1 MGQSE
6 QSEKQCSEL
15 LKILQAREQ
24 RFQTLLNAM
33 DDVIFTL
40 DPEGRHTGV
49 YGRWLQATGLAA
61 DVFLHK
67 THREILGEENA
78 QIHQDAIDRCLSG
91 EVTLYEWSVVVAE
104 GQQYYHTSLSPIF
117 DPDGKVIEIIGVG
130 RDVTHLKQMEK
141 KLREKEQRF
150 CDVLRAFD
158 EYIWEVDLQ
167 GRYTYLSERTIDILG
182 IPPEE
187 MSGKSAK
194 SLMHLDDVWAYEK
207 IFREAVQQER
217 PFRDLI
223 FRKQLPTGRIVWLS
237 ANGVPFFDERNKL
250 VGYRG
255 ATLDIT
261 KQIEQEAALRD
272 REESYRSIVTAMAEG
287 MVVQNRDGRIVR
299 ANRTA
304 EQILGLTVEQMG
316 GRTSIDH
323 CWRAIHEDGS
333 PFLGEDHPAMV
344 TLRTGQ
350 PCHNVIMGVHKP
362 TGELTWIQI
371 NSEPLRRPD
380 SDIPYQ
386 VVTTFSDI
394 TERRRIEETLL
405 ATQEQL
411 SNVFENL
418 DLLFWSLDTTNQKM
432 LQFSS
437 VSEKIYGIHREAFM
451 EKPDLWMEFI
461 HPDDFEEVMT
471 TVSLVDD
478 GHPLANEYRIIRRDG
493 VVRWVR
499 DHMIPVLDSNGKVI
513 RLDGLV
519 MDITEK
525 KQVEEELQKAKK
537 KAEESNQ
544 AKSNFLAMMSHEIR
558 TPMNGILGMTDL
570 LLDTDLSKEQQEYA
584 EAVMESAT
592 VLLNVINDILDYSK
606 VEAEKMELYMVDFSL
621 PPLVHSVTKLFANRA
636 QEKGIVLTT
645 NISSQSAPLLWGD
658 PNRIRQV
665 LLNLVNNAMK
675 FTECGNVTVDVQ
687 VESESGSELWVRF
700 AVTDTGIGITN
711 GVQERLFYPF
721 TQADSSTSR
730 RFGGTGLGLAISK
743 RLVELM
749 GGQIGVNSEPGK
761 GSTFWFALPLHM
773 AVQPATF
780 FKEEKTAEIKGRRDK
795 KSGINDTYFQAD
807 LPILLVEDN
816 LVNQRLARA
825 LLERLGL
832 TVHAV
837 SNGLEAISA
846 VAKQGYALIFMDCHM
861 PEMDGFETTAIIRDW
876 ESETPRHVPIIAIT
890 ALAMQGDREKCLNAG
905 MDDYISKPIDPEKL
919 ISLLKHWLPPRPDH
933 SAVIDMTS
941 LAHVLG
947 VKEADLDELLDD
959 ILSTYLDESAQLME
973 QLHLAV
979 VHRESTGIKE
989 NAHALKSASAAIGAK
1004 PFASLCEQMES
1015 YGRSGD
1021 IACTEDLYQRL
1032 DAEYVQVLAALA
1044 QVSDRP
1050 KGPLKDVVGND
1061 RQA

>member
-1 MGQSE
+1 M
-6 QSEKQCSEL
+6 
-15 LKILQAREQ
+15 QAREQ

-49 YGRWLQATGLAA
+49 YGRWLQATGLTD

-67 THREILGEENA
+67 THREILGEGDA
-78 QIHQDAIDRCLSG
+78 QIHQDAIERCLFG
-91 EVTLYEWSVVVAE
+91 EVTVYEWSVLSPG

-117 DPDGKVIEIIGVG
+117 DLDGKVIEIIGVG
-130 RDVTHLKQMEK
+130 RDITHLKQMEK
-141 KLREKEQRF
+141 KLRENEQRF
-150 CDVLRAFD
+150 RDVLRAFD

-167 GRYTYLSERTIDILG
+167 GRYIYLSERTIDILG
-182 IPPEE
+182 IPPDE
-187 MSGKSAK
+187 MIGKSAK
-194 SLMHLDDVWAYEK
+194 SFMCHDDIWAYDK
-207 IFREAVQQER
+207 IIREAIQQER

-223 FRKQLPTGRIVWLS
+223 FRKQLPSGRIIWLS

-250 VGYRG
+250 LGYRG

-261 KQIEQEAALRD
+261 KQMESEAALRD

-287 MVVQNRDGRIVR
+287 MVVQGRDGRIVR

-304 EQILGLTVEQMG
+304 EQILGLTVEQME
-316 GRTSIDH
+316 GRTSVDPR
-323 CWRAIHEDGS
+323 WRAIHEDGS
-333 PFLGEDHPAMV
+333 PFPGEDHPAMV
-344 TLRTGQ
+344 TLQTGE

-362 TGELTWIQI
+362 TGELTWVQI
-371 NSEPLRRPD
+371 NSEPLRQPD
-380 SDIPYQ
+380 SEIPYQ

-405 ATQEQL
+405 ATREQL

-437 VSEKIYGIHREAFM
+437 VSEKIYGVPREAFM
-451 EKPDLWMEFI
+451 ENPDLWMQFI
-461 HPDDFEEVMT
+461 HPDEFEEVMS
-471 TVSLVDD
+471 TVSLVED
-478 GHPLANEYRIIRRDG
+478 GQPLANEYRIIRHDG
-493 VVRWVR
+493 TVRWVR
-499 DHMIPVLDSNGKVI
+499 DHMIPVLDSDKKVI

-519 MDITEK
+519 MDITDK

-537 KAEESNQ
+537 KAEESSQ

-606 VEAEKMELYMVDFSL
+606 VEAEKMELHMVDFSL

-636 QEKGIVLTT
+636 KEKGIELTT
-645 NISSQSAPLLWGD
+645 NISSQSTPPLWGD

-675 FTECGNVTVDVQ
+675 FTDNGNVTVDVQ
-687 VESESGSELWVRF
+687 VESEDGVELWVRF
-700 AVTDTGIGITN
+700 AVTDTGIGISKD
-711 GVQERLFYPF
+711 VQERLFHPF

-749 GGQIGVNSEPGK
+749 GGRIGVNSVPGK
-761 GSTFWFALPLHM
+761 GSTFWFTLPLRI
-773 AVQPATF
+773 AVQPHAF
-780 FKEEKTAEIKGRRDK
+780 FKEEKTPEIKGWRDK
-795 KSGINDTYFQAD
+795 KLGINDTYFHVD

-816 LVNQRLARA
+816 LVNQRLATA

-837 SNGLEAISA
+837 SNGLEAIGA
-846 VAKQGYALIFMDCHM
+846 VAKQDYALIFMDCHM
-861 PEMDGFETTAIIRDW
+861 PEMDGFETTAVIRDW
-876 ESETPRHVPIIAIT
+876 ESETTRHVPIIAIT
-890 ALAMQGDREKCLNAG
+890 ALAMQGDREKCLYAG

-919 ISLLKHWLPPRPDH
+919 IALLKHWLPLKPEHR
-933 SAVIDMTS
+933 AVIDMAS
-941 LAHVLG
+941 LAQVLG
-947 VKEADLDELLDD
+947 VKETDLDELLDD
-959 ILSTYLDESAQLME
+959 ILSTYIDESAHLME
-973 QLHLAV
+973 HLNLAV
-979 VHRESTGIKE
+979 AHRESTGIKE

-1004 PFASLCEQMES
+1004 TFTSLCAQMES
-1015 YGRSGD
+1015 CGRSGD
-1021 IACTEDLYQRL
+1021 IGCTGELFQRL
-1032 DAEYVQVLAALA
+1032 ETEYVQVLAALA

-1050 KGPLKDVVGND
+1050 KGSPKDAVGND